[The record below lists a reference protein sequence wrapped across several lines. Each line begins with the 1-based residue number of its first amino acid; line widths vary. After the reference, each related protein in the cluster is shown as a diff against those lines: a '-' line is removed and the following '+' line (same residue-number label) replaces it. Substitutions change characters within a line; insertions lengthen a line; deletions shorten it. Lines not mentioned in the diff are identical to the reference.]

1 MVVWAPERGPVVCSS
16 YLFCESED
24 VGIRCYIRTD
34 QELPLSK
41 PPCYLQFPISTS
53 LSSCGV
59 NSFSQS
65 ECVLSNYSPSST
77 PYTSPIRRINII
89 DTTRQTTYYVVV
101 DCIRQQLKIDGRG
114 PSGSFSNHQLLVQ
127 EVAVVAQLR
136 VSNLTLRQLAAKQS
150 ADRHNQRPINTHPH
164 SNPRINSHRN
174 VELCA
179 YCCRLTARSSL
190 GTRPIPQE
198 TPTPLNKAE
207 HPVPPI
213 KLWI

>member
-1 MVVWAPERGPVVCSS
+1 MLYQDRP
-16 YLFCESED
+16 
-24 VGIRCYIRTD
+24 RTPFV
-34 QELPLSK
+34 QTTLLP
-41 PPCYLQFPISTS
+41 PISSINKSQQLRCQLFLTIRVRIIK
-53 LSSCGV
+53 L
-59 NSFSQS
+59 FS
-65 ECVLSNYSPSST
+65 VF
-77 PYTSPIRRINII
+77 YTSPIRRINII
-89 DTTRQTTYYVVV
+89 VTTRQTTYYVVV

-150 ADRHNQRPINTHPH
+150 ADRHSQRPINTHQH

-207 HPVPPI
+207 HLNSTYKVVDI
-213 KLWI
+213 SKRVSAN

>member
-1 MVVWAPERGPVVCSS
+1 MSTLSHNPSAYYQTILHLLHITNSS
-16 YLFCESED
+16 HQNH
-24 VGIRCYIRTD
+24 RH
-34 QELPLSK
+34 
-41 PPCYLQFPISTS
+41 
-53 LSSCGV
+53 
-59 NSFSQS
+59 
-65 ECVLSNYSPSST
+65 
-77 PYTSPIRRINII
+77 YTSDYLLRSSRLH
-89 DTTRQTTYYVVV
+89 QTA
-101 DCIRQQLKIDGRG
+101 IEIDGRG

-150 ADRHNQRPINTHPH
+150 ADRHSQRPINTHQH

-207 HPVPPI
+207 HLNSTYKVVDI
-213 KLWI
+213 SKRVSAN